1 MESFSSYSAST
12 DSVWVI
18 GTAGWCPACS
28 SLLQVGFTYTNGSPV
43 YSDFAISPITLAA
56 TGDPEKLKLM
66 LVLGDNPSFAKPSLN
81 YCKQYGRKYA
91 RALGLDEETVLS
103 MLFMDHD
110 GVDGFPVLFSHIE
123 SYGVEGLS
131 LPWSGFID
139 SRADEPVYLYAD
151 EATYETYTGSTATLP
166 RRRLVDLVMEY
177 TGYNDG
183 EGGEAGDGAG
193 GEAGDGAGGDGG
205 DGGDGAGGTGGD
217 GGDGAGGTGGDGG
230 DGAGGTGGDGG
241 DGAGG
246 TGGDGGDG
254 TGGDG
259 AGGCRWYWWRWR
271 RWRGGGAMAAMV
283 PVEAAMAVVALV
295 PVVLVAMAAMAR
307 VVLVVMAAMVP
318 VAKPAM
324 AWVALVPVV
333 LVAMAA
339 MARVVLVAMVPVV
352 QLVQVALVVIKVLNW
367 NDSVPTR

>member
-1 MESFSSYSAST
+1 MFEST
-12 DSVWVI
+12 
-18 GTAGWCPACS
+18 
-28 SLLQVGFTYTNGSPV
+28 QVGFTYTNGSPV

-205 DGGDGAGGTGGD
+205 DGAGGDGGDGTGGTGGD
-217 GGDGAGGTGGDGG
+217 GGDGTGGTGGDGG

-254 TGGDG
+254 TGGTGGDGGAGAGGTGGDGDG
-259 AGGCRWYWWRWR
+259 AGGT
-271 RWRGGGAMAAMV
+271 
-283 PVEAAMAVVALV
+283 
-295 PVVLVAMAAMAR
+295 VAMAAMALGGDGADGAGGEAGDGAGGDGGDGAAVLVAMVP

-318 VAKPAM
+318 VAR
-324 AWVALVPVV
+324 VVP
-333 LVAMAA
+333 AA
-339 MARVVLVAMVPVV
+339 MRGGTGGDGAGGDGAGGTGGDGGDGAGAGTGVGGNGGA
-352 QLVQVALVVIKVLNW
+352 ACSGGG
-367 NDSVPTR
+367 D